1 MVKTR
6 MPFQLLLVMPTP
18 LSKSSSRIS
27 TPCSVGLVFLDST
40 HALTWQ
46 LSFWTRDYFP
56 SAAVIQAQP
65 MLQMGDCFLLQLR
78 RIPVCVTLT
87 LCICMCVHMCVCTY
101 IYVHGCAFVG
111 GCEHVWMSASCVGM
125 CVGVHGCKPAR

>member
-46 LSFWTRDYFP
+46 LSFWTR
-56 SAAVIQAQP
+56 VIS
-65 MLQMGDCFLLQLR
+65 LLLLSSR
-78 RIPVCVTLT
+78 LSPC
-87 LCICMCVHMCVCTY
+87 
-101 IYVHGCAFVG
+101 
-111 GCEHVWMSASCVGM
+111 
-125 CVGVHGCKPAR
+125 CKWEIVFFYS